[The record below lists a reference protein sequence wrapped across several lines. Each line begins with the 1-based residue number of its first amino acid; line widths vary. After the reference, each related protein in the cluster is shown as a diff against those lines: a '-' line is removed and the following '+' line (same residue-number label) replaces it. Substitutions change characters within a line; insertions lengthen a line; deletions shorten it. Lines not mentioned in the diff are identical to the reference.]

1 MAYLLLLLQALTIE
15 FTNERRV
22 MSSAIYIAYLNRSC
36 ANTGGDTCSPC
47 TIVGVI
53 NSYS

>member
-22 MSSAIYIAYLNRSC
+22 MLFAERAV
-36 ANTGGDTCSPC
+36 SP
-47 TIVGVI
+47 TL
-53 NSYS
+53 Y